1 METVDLSNL
10 DILVFLVYVAV
21 FCAIGIY
28 FSRKIKPQAADYFL
42 AGRSL
47 PWYAVGSSYIAANI
61 STEHFIGLV
70 GAAFIYGMCVS
81 TSEWSSVIAYTFLIW
96 LYIPFLMSSRVY
108 TAPEFL
114 EKRFNRKMRIYFALV
129 TLVVNIFGFLG
140 PILYGGGL
148 VLHALFGINLNLAII
163 LVAISSGFWAICG
176 GLKAIAS
183 IDVFTIIIM
192 VIGGLSVT
200 LIGLSHLGA
209 GAGVFE
215 GIEQMLAANR
225 GIPDFASQFIDEM
238 VPHILKGDSAGA
250 PYGRLSVIQPLNHYA
265 VPWTHWVLSFFYIG
279 LWYTVINQ
287 HMIQKVLAAKDIYH
301 ARLGIILASI
311 LKLLLPLIVVI
322 PGLIFFAMNPL
333 MPNHPL
339 ASSEEL
345 ELIHELGLS
354 HELEEESHLL
364 DPNDT
369 TLIIEMREGS
379 EVVRAAHQARAGLLP
394 EGEAAIALQKMSEL
408 RFAFVSQWSNKSYI
422 LLILDL
428 VPPFWVGLL
437 MAALFG
443 SIQSTVGSVINSTS
457 TVFTMDIYR
466 VFFRPRASELEEVR
480 VGRSVGGLILIL
492 SIITAILL
500 AEVSRV
506 NLFVFVQTLF
516 VFFAPP
522 FSAIFLVGSL
532 WSRVNGHDAIL
543 AVKLSV
549 SFAILLKLLE
559 FGLPEALP
567 SALLPFANQGALVWL
582 VAVLTISISAWMTH
596 PPPAEK
602 TAMGLIVRL
611 NKSDFSDFSRGN
623 SWLRSVTFWWLICV
637 LAMFLLIALFSIVL

>member
-1 METVDLSNL
+1 METLDLSNL
-10 DILVFLVYVAV
+10 DVLVFLVYVAV

-28 FSRKIKPQAADYFL
+28 FSRKTKPQAADYFL

-81 TSEWSSVIAYTFLIW
+81 TSEWSSVIAFSFLIW

-114 EKRFNRKMRIYFALV
+114 EKRFSRKMRIYFALV

-148 VLHALFGINLNLAII
+148 VLHALFGMDLNLAIV

-176 GLKAIAS
+176 GLKTIAS

-200 LIGLSHLGA
+200 FIGLNHLGG

-301 ARLGIILASI
+301 ARLGMILASI

-333 MPNHPL
+333 MPNYPL
-339 ASSEEL
+339 ANSEEL

-369 TLIIEMREGS
+369 ALIIEMREGPK
-379 EVVRAAHQARAGLLP
+379 VVRAAHEARAGLLS

-466 VFFRPRASELEEVR
+466 VFFRPRASEPEEVR
-480 VGRSVGGLILIL
+480 VGRSVGWLILIL

-506 NLFVFVQTLF
+506 NLFVFAQTLF

-532 WSRVNGHDAIL
+532 WNRVNGHDAVL

-549 SFAILLKLLE
+549 IFAILLKVLE
-559 FGLPEALP
+559 FALPEALP
-567 SALLPFANQGALVWL
+567 SALLPFANQGALVWV
-582 VAVLTISISAWMTH
+582 VAVLSVSISAWRTH

-602 TAMGLIVRL
+602 TTKDLIVRL
-611 NKSDFSDFSRGN
+611 NKSDFSKGT
-623 SWLRSVTFWWLICV
+623 SWVRSVTFWWLICI
-637 LAMFLLIALFSIVL
+637 LAMFLLIVLFSIIL

>member
-1 METVDLSNL
+1 METLDLSNL
-10 DILVFLVYVAV
+10 DVLVFLVYVAV

-28 FSRKIKPQAADYFL
+28 FSRKTKPQAADYFL

-70 GAAFIYGMCVS
+70 GAAFVYGMCVS
-81 TSEWSSVIAYTFLIW
+81 TSEWSSVIAFTFLIW

-114 EKRFNRKMRIYFALV
+114 EKRFSRKMRIYFALV

-148 VLHALFGINLNLAII
+148 VLHALFGMDLNLAIV

-176 GLKAIAS
+176 GLKTIAS

-200 LIGLSHLGA
+200 FIGLNHLGG

-215 GIEQMLAANR
+215 GIEQMLSANR

-301 ARLGIILASI
+301 ARLGMILASI

-333 MPNHPL
+333 MPNYPL

-369 TLIIEMREGS
+369 TLIIEMREGPK
-379 EVVRAAHQARAGLLP
+379 VVRAAHEARAGLLS

-480 VGRSVGGLILIL
+480 VGRSVGWLILIL

-532 WSRVNGHDAIL
+532 WSRVNGHDAAL

-549 SFAILLKLLE
+549 SFAILLKVLE
-559 FGLPEALP
+559 FALPEALP
-567 SALLPFANQGALVWL
+567 SALLPFANQGALVWV
-582 VAVLTISISAWMTH
+582 VAVLSVSISAWMTH

-602 TAMGLIVRL
+602 TTKDLIVRF
-611 NKSDFSDFSRGN
+611 NKYDFSDFSKGT
-623 SWLRSVTFWWLICV
+623 SWVRSVTFWWLICI
-637 LAMFLLIALFSIVL
+637 LAMLLLIALFSIIL

>member
-1 METVDLSNL
+1 METLDLSNL
-10 DILVFLVYVAV
+10 DVLVFLVYVAV

-28 FSRKIKPQAADYFL
+28 FSRKTKPQAADYFL

-81 TSEWSSVIAYTFLIW
+81 TSEWSSVIAFTFLIW

-114 EKRFNRKMRIYFALV
+114 EKRFSRKMRIYFALV

-148 VLHALFGINLNLAII
+148 VLHALFGMDLNLAIV

-176 GLKAIAS
+176 GLKTIAS

-200 LIGLSHLGA
+200 FIGLNHLGG

-301 ARLGIILASI
+301 ARLGMILASI

-333 MPNHPL
+333 MPNYPL
-339 ASSEEL
+339 ANSEEL

-369 TLIIEMREGS
+369 ALIIEMREGPK
-379 EVVRAAHQARAGLLP
+379 VVRAAHEARAGLLS

-466 VFFRPRASELEEVR
+466 VFFRPRASEPEEVR
-480 VGRSVGGLILIL
+480 VGRSVGWLILIL

-506 NLFVFVQTLF
+506 NLFVFAQTLF

-532 WSRVNGHDAIL
+532 WNRVNGHDAVL

-549 SFAILLKLLE
+549 IFAILLKVLE
-559 FGLPEALP
+559 FALPEALP
-567 SALLPFANQGALVWL
+567 SALLPFANQGALVWV
-582 VAVLTISISAWMTH
+582 VAVLSVSISAWRTH

-602 TAMGLIVRL
+602 TTKDLIVRL
-611 NKSDFSDFSRGN
+611 NKSDFSKGT
-623 SWLRSVTFWWLICV
+623 SWVRSVTFWWLICI
-637 LAMFLLIALFSIVL
+637 LAMFLLIVLFSIIL

>member
-28 FSRKIKPQAADYFL
+28 FSRKTKPQAADYFL

-81 TSEWSSVIAYTFLIW
+81 TSEWSSVIAFTFLIW

-114 EKRFNRKMRIYFALV
+114 EKRFSRKMRIYFALV

-148 VLHALFGINLNLAII
+148 VLHALFGMDLNLAIV
-163 LVAISSGFWAICG
+163 LVAISSGFWAIYG
-176 GLKAIAS
+176 GLKTIAS

-200 LIGLSHLGA
+200 FIGLNHSGG

-301 ARLGIILASI
+301 ARLGMILASI

-333 MPNHPL
+333 MPNYPL
-339 ASSEEL
+339 ASSDEL

-369 TLIIEMREGS
+369 TLIIEMREGPK
-379 EVVRAAHQARAGLLP
+379 VVRAAHQARAGLLS

-466 VFFRPRASELEEVR
+466 VFFRPRASELEEFR

-549 SFAILLKLLE
+549 SFAILLKVLE

-582 VAVLTISISAWMTH
+582 VAVLSVSISAWMTH

-602 TAMGLIVRL
+602 TTKDLIVRL
-611 NKSDFSDFSRGN
+611 NKSDFYDFSKGT
-623 SWLRSVTFWWLICV
+623 SWVRSVTFWWLICV
-637 LAMFLLIALFSIVL
+637 LAMFLLIALFSIIL

>member
-1 METVDLSNL
+1 METLDLSNL
-10 DILVFLVYVAV
+10 DVLVFLVYVAV

-28 FSRKIKPQAADYFL
+28 FSRKTKPQAADYFL

-70 GAAFIYGMCVS
+70 GAAFVYGMCVS
-81 TSEWSSVIAYTFLIW
+81 TSEWSSVIAFTFLIW

-114 EKRFNRKMRIYFALV
+114 EKRFSRKMRIYFALV

-148 VLHALFGINLNLAII
+148 VLHALFGMDLNLAIV

-176 GLKAIAS
+176 GLKTIAS

-200 LIGLSHLGA
+200 FIGLNHLGG

-301 ARLGIILASI
+301 ARLGMILASI

-333 MPNHPL
+333 MPNYPL

-369 TLIIEMREGS
+369 TLIIEMREGPK
-379 EVVRAAHQARAGLLP
+379 VVRAAHEARAGLLS

-480 VGRSVGGLILIL
+480 VGRSVGWLILIL

-506 NLFVFVQTLF
+506 NLFVFVQILF

-532 WSRVNGHDAIL
+532 WSRVNGHDAAL

-549 SFAILLKLLE
+549 SFAILLKVLE
-559 FGLPEALP
+559 FALPEALP
-567 SALLPFANQGALVWL
+567 SALLPFANQGALVWV
-582 VAVLTISISAWMTH
+582 VAVLSVSISAWMTH

-602 TAMGLIVRL
+602 TTKDLIVRF
-611 NKSDFSDFSRGN
+611 NKYDFSDFSKGT
-623 SWLRSVTFWWLICV
+623 SWVRSVTFWWLICI
-637 LAMFLLIALFSIVL
+637 LAMFLLIALFSIIL

>member
-10 DILVFLVYVAV
+10 DVLVFLVYVAV

-28 FSRKIKPQAADYFL
+28 FSRKTKPKTADYFL

-81 TSEWSSVIAYTFLIW
+81 TSEWSSVIAFTFLIW

-114 EKRFNRKMRIYFALV
+114 EKRFNRRMRIYFALV

-148 VLHALFGINLNLAII
+148 VLHALLGMNLNLAIVF
-163 LVAISSGFWAICG
+163 VAISSGFWAIYG
-176 GLKAIAS
+176 GLKTIAS
-183 IDVFTIIIM
+183 MDVFTIIIM

-200 LIGLSHLGA
+200 FIGLNHLGG

-215 GIEQMLAANR
+215 GIQQMLAANR

-238 VPHILKGDSAGA
+238 VPHILKGDSVGA
-250 PYGRLSVIQPLNHYA
+250 PYDRLSVIQPLNHYA

-287 HMIQKVLAAKDIYH
+287 HMIQKVLAAKNIYH
-301 ARLGIILASI
+301 ARLGMILASI

-333 MPNHPL
+333 MPNYSL

-369 TLIIEMREGS
+369 TLIIEMSEGPK
-379 EVVRAAHQARAGLLP
+379 VVRAAHQARLGLLS
-394 EGEAAIALQKMSEL
+394 EGEAAIALQEISAL

-466 VFFRPRASELEEVR
+466 VFFRPRASEHEEVR
-480 VGRSVGGLILIL
+480 VGRSVGGLIMIL

-532 WSRVNGHDAIL
+532 WSRVNGRDAVL

-549 SFAILLKLLE
+549 SFAILLKIVE
-559 FGLPEALP
+559 FGLPDALP

-582 VAVLTISISAWMTH
+582 VAVLSVSVSAWMTH
-596 PPPAEK
+596 PPPAEN
-602 TAMGLIVRL
+602 TARGLIVRL
-611 NKSDFSDFSRGN
+611 NKSDFSDFSKDT

-637 LAMFLLIALFSIVL
+637 LAMFLLILLFSIIL

>member
-1 METVDLSNL
+1 METLDLSNL
-10 DILVFLVYVAV
+10 DVLVFLVYVAV

-28 FSRKIKPQAADYFL
+28 FSRKTKPQAADYFL

-81 TSEWSSVIAYTFLIW
+81 TSEWSSVIAFTFLIW

-114 EKRFNRKMRIYFALV
+114 EKRFSRKMRIYFALV

-148 VLHALFGINLNLAII
+148 VLHALFGMDLNLAIV

-176 GLKAIAS
+176 GLKTIAS

-200 LIGLSHLGA
+200 FIGLNHLGG

-301 ARLGIILASI
+301 ARLGMILASI

-333 MPNHPL
+333 MPNYPL
-339 ASSEEL
+339 ANSEEL

-369 TLIIEMREGS
+369 ALIIEMREGPK
-379 EVVRAAHQARAGLLP
+379 VVRAAHEARAGLLS

-466 VFFRPRASELEEVR
+466 VFFRPRASEPEEVR
-480 VGRSVGGLILIL
+480 VGRSVGWLILIL

-506 NLFVFVQTLF
+506 NLFVFAQTLF

-532 WSRVNGHDAIL
+532 WNRVNGHDAVL

-549 SFAILLKLLE
+549 IFAILLKVLE
-559 FGLPEALP
+559 FALPEALP
-567 SALLPFANQGALVWL
+567 SALLPFANQGALVWV
-582 VAVLTISISAWMTH
+582 VAVLSVSISAWRTH

-602 TAMGLIVRL
+602 TTKDLIVRL
-611 NKSDFSDFSRGN
+611 NKSDFSEGT
-623 SWLRSVTFWWLICV
+623 SWVRSVTFWWLICI
-637 LAMFLLIALFSIVL
+637 LAMFLLIVLFSIIL

>member
-1 METVDLSNL
+1 METLDLSNL
-10 DILVFLVYVAV
+10 DVLVFLVYVAV

-28 FSRKIKPQAADYFL
+28 FSRKTKPQAADYFL

-81 TSEWSSVIAYTFLIW
+81 TSEWSSVIAFTFLIW

-114 EKRFNRKMRIYFALV
+114 EKRFSRKMRIYFALV

-148 VLHALFGINLNLAII
+148 VLHALFGMDLNLAIV

-176 GLKAIAS
+176 GLKTIAS

-200 LIGLSHLGA
+200 FIGLNHLGG

-301 ARLGIILASI
+301 ARLGMILASI

-333 MPNHPL
+333 MPNYPL
-339 ASSEEL
+339 ANSEEL

-369 TLIIEMREGS
+369 ALIIEMREGPK
-379 EVVRAAHQARAGLLP
+379 VVRAAHEARAGLLS

-466 VFFRPRASELEEVR
+466 VFFRPRASEPEEVR
-480 VGRSVGGLILIL
+480 VGRSVGWLILIL

-506 NLFVFVQTLF
+506 NLFVFAQTLF

-532 WSRVNGHDAIL
+532 WNRVNGHDAVI

-549 SFAILLKLLE
+549 IFAILLKVLE
-559 FGLPEALP
+559 FALPEALP
-567 SALLPFANQGALVWL
+567 SALLPFANQGALVWV
-582 VAVLTISISAWMTH
+582 VAVLSVSISAWMTH

-602 TAMGLIVRL
+602 TTKDLIVRL
-611 NKSDFSDFSRGN
+611 NKSDFSEGT
-623 SWLRSVTFWWLICV
+623 SWVRSVTFWWLICI
-637 LAMFLLIALFSIVL
+637 LAMFLLIVLFSIIL

>member
-1 METVDLSNL
+1 METLDLSNL
-10 DILVFLVYVAV
+10 DVLVFLVYVAV

-28 FSRKIKPQAADYFL
+28 FSRKTKPQAADYFL

-81 TSEWSSVIAYTFLIW
+81 TSEWSSVIAFTFLIW

-114 EKRFNRKMRIYFALV
+114 EKRFSRKMRIYFALV

-148 VLHALFGINLNLAII
+148 VLHALFGMDLNLAIV

-176 GLKAIAS
+176 GLKTIAS

-200 LIGLSHLGA
+200 FIGLNHLGG

-301 ARLGIILASI
+301 ARLGMILASI

-333 MPNHPL
+333 MPNYPL

-369 TLIIEMREGS
+369 ALIIEMREGPK
-379 EVVRAAHQARAGLLP
+379 VVRAAHEARAGLLS

-480 VGRSVGGLILIL
+480 VGRSVGWLILIL

-506 NLFVFVQTLF
+506 NLFVFAQTLF

-532 WSRVNGHDAIL
+532 WNRVNGHDAVL

-549 SFAILLKLLE
+549 IFAILLKVLE
-559 FGLPEALP
+559 FALPEALP
-567 SALLPFANQGALVWL
+567 SALLPFANQGALVWV
-582 VAVLTISISAWMTH
+582 VAVLSVSISAWMTH

-602 TAMGLIVRL
+602 TTKDLIVRL
-611 NKSDFSDFSRGN
+611 NKSDFSKGT
-623 SWLRSVTFWWLICV
+623 SWVRSVTFWWLICI
-637 LAMFLLIALFSIVL
+637 LAMFLLIVLFSIIL

>member
-1 METVDLSNL
+1 METLDLSNL
-10 DILVFLVYVAV
+10 DVLVFLVYVAV

-28 FSRKIKPQAADYFL
+28 FSRKTKPQAADYFL

-81 TSEWSSVIAYTFLIW
+81 TSEWSSVIAFSFLIW

-114 EKRFNRKMRIYFALV
+114 EKRFSRKMRIYFALV

-148 VLHALFGINLNLAII
+148 VLHALFGMDLNLAIV

-176 GLKAIAS
+176 GLKTIAS

-200 LIGLSHLGA
+200 FIGLNHLGG

-301 ARLGIILASI
+301 ARLGMILASI

-333 MPNHPL
+333 MPNYPL
-339 ASSEEL
+339 ANSEEL

-369 TLIIEMREGS
+369 ALIIEMREGPK
-379 EVVRAAHQARAGLLP
+379 VVRAAHEARAGLLS

-466 VFFRPRASELEEVR
+466 VFFRPRASEPEEVR
-480 VGRSVGGLILIL
+480 VGRSVGWLILIL

-506 NLFVFVQTLF
+506 NLFVFAQTLF

-532 WSRVNGHDAIL
+532 WNRVNGHDAVL

-549 SFAILLKLLE
+549 IFAILLKVLE
-559 FGLPEALP
+559 FALPEALP
-567 SALLPFANQGALVWL
+567 SALLPFANQGALVWV
-582 VAVLTISISAWMTH
+582 VAVLSVSISAWMTH

-602 TAMGLIVRL
+602 TTKDLIVRL
-611 NKSDFSDFSRGN
+611 NKSDFSKGT
-623 SWLRSVTFWWLICV
+623 SWVRSVTFWWLICI
-637 LAMFLLIALFSIVL
+637 LAMFLLIVLFSIIL

>member
-1 METVDLSNL
+1 
-10 DILVFLVYVAV
+10 
-21 FCAIGIY
+21 
-28 FSRKIKPQAADYFL
+28 
-42 AGRSL
+42 
-47 PWYAVGSSYIAANI
+47 
-61 STEHFIGLV
+61 
-70 GAAFIYGMCVS
+70 
-81 TSEWSSVIAYTFLIW
+81 
-96 LYIPFLMSSRVY
+96 
-108 TAPEFL
+108 
-114 EKRFNRKMRIYFALV
+114 
-129 TLVVNIFGFLG
+129 
-140 PILYGGGL
+140 
-148 VLHALFGINLNLAII
+148 
-163 LVAISSGFWAICG
+163 
-176 GLKAIAS
+176 
-183 IDVFTIIIM
+183 
-192 VIGGLSVT
+192 
-200 LIGLSHLGA
+200 
-209 GAGVFE
+209 
-215 GIEQMLAANR
+215 
-225 GIPDFASQFIDEM
+225 M
-238 VPHILKGDSAGA
+238 VPHILKGDPAGA
-250 PYGRLSVIQPLNHYA
+250 PYDRLSVIQPLNHYA

-287 HMIQKVLAAKDIYH
+287 HMIQKVLAAKNIYH
-301 ARLGIILASI
+301 ARLGMILASM
-311 LKLLLPLIVVI
+311 LKLLLPLIIVI

-333 MPNHPL
+333 MPNDSL
-339 ASSEEL
+339 ASDEEL

-369 TLIIEMREGS
+369 TLIIEMREGPK
-379 EVVRAAHQARAGLLP
+379 VVRAAHRARLGLLSDS
-394 EGEAAIALQKMSEL
+394 EAAIALQEMSEL

-428 VPPFWVGLL
+428 VPSFWVGLL

-466 VFFRPRASELEEVR
+466 VFFRPRASELEEVS
-480 VGRSVGGLILIL
+480 VGRSVGGLILVL

-532 WSRVNGHDAIL
+532 WSRVNGHDAVL

-549 SFAILLKLLE
+549 SFAILLKIVE
-559 FGLPEALP
+559 FGLPGTLP

-582 VAVLTISISAWMTH
+582 VAVLSVSISAWMTH

-602 TAMGLIVRL
+602 TTAGLIVRL
-611 NKSDFSDFSRGN
+611 NKSDFPDFPWDT

-637 LAMFLLIALFSIVL
+637 LVMFLLIVLFSIIL

>member
-28 FSRKIKPQAADYFL
+28 FSRKTKPQAADYFL

-81 TSEWSSVIAYTFLIW
+81 TSEWSSVIAFTFLIW

-114 EKRFNRKMRIYFALV
+114 EKRFSRKMRIYFALV

-148 VLHALFGINLNLAII
+148 VLHALFGMDLNLAIV
-163 LVAISSGFWAICG
+163 LVAISSGFWAIYG
-176 GLKAIAS
+176 GLKTIAS

-200 LIGLSHLGA
+200 FIGLNHLGG

-301 ARLGIILASI
+301 ARLGMILASI

-333 MPNHPL
+333 MPNYPL
-339 ASSEEL
+339 ASSDEL

-369 TLIIEMREGS
+369 TLIIEMREGPK
-379 EVVRAAHQARAGLLP
+379 VVRAAHEARAGLLS

-466 VFFRPRASELEEVR
+466 VFFRPRASELEEFR

-549 SFAILLKLLE
+549 SFAILLKVLE

-582 VAVLTISISAWMTH
+582 VAVLSVSISAWMTH

-602 TAMGLIVRL
+602 TTKDLIVRL
-611 NKSDFSDFSRGN
+611 NKSDFYDFSKGT
-623 SWLRSVTFWWLICV
+623 SWVRSVTFWWLICV
-637 LAMFLLIALFSIVL
+637 LAMFLLIALFSIIL

>member
-28 FSRKIKPQAADYFL
+28 FSRKTKPQAADYFL

-129 TLVVNIFGFLG
+129 TLFVNIFGFLG

-192 VIGGLSVT
+192 VTGGLSVT
-200 LIGLSHLGA
+200 FIGLNHLGA
-209 GAGVFE
+209 GAGILE
-215 GIEQMLAANR
+215 GIQRMLAANQ
-225 GIPDFASQFIDEM
+225 GVPDFASQFIDEM

-250 PYGRLSVIQPLNHYA
+250 PYDRLSVIQPISHYA

-287 HMIQKVLAAKDIYH
+287 HMIQKVLAAKNIYH
-301 ARLGIILASI
+301 ARLGMILASI
-311 LKLLLPLIVVI
+311 LKLLLPLIVVV

-333 MPNHPL
+333 MPNYPL
-339 ASSEEL
+339 ASGEEL
-345 ELIHELGLS
+345 KLIHELGLS
-354 HELEEESHLL
+354 HELEKESHLL
-364 DPNDT
+364 NPNDT
-369 TLIIEMREGS
+369 TLIIEMKEGPK
-379 EVVRAAHQARAGLLP
+379 VVRAAHQARAGLLS
-394 EGEAAIALQKMSEL
+394 EDEAAIALKEMSEL

-422 LLILDL
+422 LLVLDL

-443 SIQSTVGSVINSTS
+443 STQSTVGSVINSTS

-466 VFFRPRASELEEVR
+466 MFSRPRASELEEVR
-480 VGRSVGGLILIL
+480 VGRSIGGLILIL

-549 SFAILLKLLE
+549 SFAILLKVLE

-602 TAMGLIVRL
+602 TGSGLIVRL
-611 NKSDFSDFSRGN
+611 NKSDFSDFSSGN

>member
-10 DILVFLVYVAV
+10 DILVFLVYVAI

-28 FSRKIKPQAADYFL
+28 FSRKTKPQAADYFL

-81 TSEWSSVIAYTFLIW
+81 TSEWSSVIAFTFLIW

-114 EKRFNRKMRIYFALV
+114 EKRFSRKMRIYFALV

-148 VLHALFGINLNLAII
+148 VLHALFGMDLNLAIV
-163 LVAISSGFWAICG
+163 LVAISSGFWAIYG
-176 GLKAIAS
+176 GLKTIAS

-200 LIGLSHLGA
+200 FIGLNHLGG

-301 ARLGIILASI
+301 ARLGMILASI
-311 LKLLLPLIVVI
+311 LKLLLPLIVVV
-322 PGLIFFAMNPL
+322 PGLIFFAMNPP
-333 MPNHPL
+333 MPNYPL

-354 HELEEESHLL
+354 HELDEESHLL

-369 TLIIEMREGS
+369 TLIIEMREGP

-394 EGEAAIALQKMSEL
+394 EGEAVIALQKMSEL

-549 SFAILLKLLE
+549 SFAILLKVLE

-602 TAMGLIVRL
+602 TARGLIVRL
-611 NKSDFSDFSRGN
+611 NKSDFSDFSKGN
-623 SWLRSVTFWWLICV
+623 FWLRSVTFWWLICV
-637 LAMFLLIALFSIVL
+637 IAMFLLIALFSIVL

>member
-1 METVDLSNL
+1 METLDLSNL
-10 DILVFLVYVAV
+10 DVLVFLVYVAV

-28 FSRKIKPQAADYFL
+28 FSRKTKPQAADYFL

-81 TSEWSSVIAYTFLIW
+81 TSEWSSVIAFTFLIW

-114 EKRFNRKMRIYFALV
+114 EKRFSRKMRIYFALV

-148 VLHALFGINLNLAII
+148 VLHALFGMDLNLAIV

-176 GLKAIAS
+176 GLKTIAS

-200 LIGLSHLGA
+200 FIGLNHLGG

-301 ARLGIILASI
+301 ARLGMILASI

-333 MPNHPL
+333 MPNYPL
-339 ASSEEL
+339 ANSEEL

-369 TLIIEMREGS
+369 ALIIEMREGPK
-379 EVVRAAHQARAGLLP
+379 VVRAAHEARAGLLS

-466 VFFRPRASELEEVR
+466 VFFRPRASEPEEVR
-480 VGRSVGGLILIL
+480 VGRSVGWLILIL

-506 NLFVFVQTLF
+506 NLFVFAQTLF

-532 WSRVNGHDAIL
+532 WNRVNGHDAVL

-549 SFAILLKLLE
+549 IFAILLKVLE
-559 FGLPEALP
+559 FALPEALP
-567 SALLPFANQGALVWL
+567 SALLPFANQGALVWV
-582 VAVLTISISAWMTH
+582 VAVLSVSISAWRSH

-602 TAMGLIVRL
+602 TTKDLIVRL
-611 NKSDFSDFSRGN
+611 NKSDFSKGT
-623 SWLRSVTFWWLICV
+623 SWVRSVTFWWLICI
-637 LAMFLLIALFSIVL
+637 LAMFLLIVLFSIIL

>member
-1 METVDLSNL
+1 METLDLSNL
-10 DILVFLVYVAV
+10 DVLVFLVYVAV

-28 FSRKIKPQAADYFL
+28 FSRKTKPQAADYFL

-81 TSEWSSVIAYTFLIW
+81 TSEWSSVIAFTFLIW

-114 EKRFNRKMRIYFALV
+114 EKRFSRKMRIYFALV
-129 TLVVNIFGFLG
+129 TLIVNIFGFLG

-148 VLHALFGINLNLAII
+148 VLHALFGMDLNLAIV

-176 GLKAIAS
+176 GLKTIAS

-200 LIGLSHLGA
+200 FIGLNHLGG

-301 ARLGIILASI
+301 ARLGMILASI

-333 MPNHPL
+333 MPNYPL
-339 ASSEEL
+339 ANSEEL

-369 TLIIEMREGS
+369 ALIIEMREGPK
-379 EVVRAAHQARAGLLP
+379 VVRAAHEARAGLLS

-466 VFFRPRASELEEVR
+466 VFFRPRASEPEEVR
-480 VGRSVGGLILIL
+480 VGRSVGWLILIL

-506 NLFVFVQTLF
+506 NLFVFAQTLF

-532 WSRVNGHDAIL
+532 WNRVNGHDAVL

-549 SFAILLKLLE
+549 IFAILLKVLE
-559 FGLPEALP
+559 FALPEALP
-567 SALLPFANQGALVWL
+567 SALLPFANQGALVWV
-582 VAVLTISISAWMTH
+582 VAVLSVSISAWRSH

-602 TAMGLIVRL
+602 TTKDLIVRL
-611 NKSDFSDFSRGN
+611 NKSDFSKGT
-623 SWLRSVTFWWLICV
+623 SWVRSVTFWWLICI
-637 LAMFLLIALFSIVL
+637 LAMFLLIVLFSIIL

>member
-28 FSRKIKPQAADYFL
+28 FSRKTKPQAADYFL

-81 TSEWSSVIAYTFLIW
+81 TSEWSSVIAFTFLIW

-114 EKRFNRKMRIYFALV
+114 EKRFSRKMRIYFALV

-140 PILYGGGL
+140 PRLYGGGL
-148 VLHALFGINLNLAII
+148 VLHALFGMDLNLAIV
-163 LVAISSGFWAICG
+163 LVAISSGFWAIYG
-176 GLKAIAS
+176 GLKTIAS

-200 LIGLSHLGA
+200 FIGLNHLGG

-301 ARLGIILASI
+301 ARLGMILASI

-333 MPNHPL
+333 MPNYPL
-339 ASSEEL
+339 ASSDEL

-369 TLIIEMREGS
+369 TLIIEMREGPK
-379 EVVRAAHQARAGLLP
+379 VVRAAHQARAGLLS

-466 VFFRPRASELEEVR
+466 VFFRPRASELEEFR

-549 SFAILLKLLE
+549 SFAILLKVLE

-582 VAVLTISISAWMTH
+582 VAVLSVSISAWMTH

-602 TAMGLIVRL
+602 TTKDLIVRL
-611 NKSDFSDFSRGN
+611 NKSDFYDFSKGT
-623 SWLRSVTFWWLICV
+623 SWVRSVTFWWLICV
-637 LAMFLLIALFSIVL
+637 LAMFLLIALFSIIL

>member
-10 DILVFLVYVAV
+10 DVLVFLVYVAV

-28 FSRKIKPQAADYFL
+28 FSRKTKPNTADYFL

-129 TLVVNIFGFLG
+129 TLAVNIFGFLG

-148 VLHALFGINLNLAII
+148 VLHALFGINLNLAIT

-183 IDVFTIIIM
+183 IDVLTVIIM

-200 LIGLSHLGA
+200 FIGLNHLGA
-209 GAGVFE
+209 GAGIFE

-301 ARLGIILASI
+301 ARLGMILASI
-311 LKLLLPLIVVI
+311 LKLLLPLIVVV

-333 MPNHPL
+333 TPNYPL

-369 TLIIEMREGS
+369 TLIIEMREGP
-379 EVVRAAHQARAGLLP
+379 EIVRAAHQARAGLLS

-408 RFAFVSQWSNKSYI
+408 RFAFVCQWSNKSYI

-549 SFAILLKLLE
+549 SFAILLKVLE
-559 FGLPEALP
+559 FGLPDALP

-582 VAVLTISISAWMTH
+582 VAVLSVSISAWMTH

-602 TAMGLIVRL
+602 TARGLIVRL
-611 NKSDFSDFSRGN
+611 NKSDFTDFTRGT
-623 SWLRSVTFWWLICV
+623 SWLRSVTFWWFICV

>member
-1 METVDLSNL
+1 METLDLSNL
-10 DILVFLVYVAV
+10 DVLVFLVYVAV

-28 FSRKIKPQAADYFL
+28 FSRKTKPQAADYFL

-81 TSEWSSVIAYTFLIW
+81 TSEWSSVIAFTFLIW

-114 EKRFNRKMRIYFALV
+114 EKRFSRKMRIYFALV

-148 VLHALFGINLNLAII
+148 VLHALFGMDLNLAIV
-163 LVAISSGFWAICG
+163 LVAISSGFWAISG
-176 GLKAIAS
+176 GLKTIAS

-200 LIGLSHLGA
+200 FIGLNHLGG

-301 ARLGIILASI
+301 ARLGMILASI

-333 MPNHPL
+333 MPNYPL
-339 ASSEEL
+339 ANSEEL

-369 TLIIEMREGS
+369 ALIIEMREGPK
-379 EVVRAAHQARAGLLP
+379 VVRAAHEARAGLLS

-466 VFFRPRASELEEVR
+466 VLFRPRASEPEEVR
-480 VGRSVGGLILIL
+480 VGRSVGWLILIL

-506 NLFVFVQTLF
+506 NLFVFAQTLF

-532 WSRVNGHDAIL
+532 WNRVNGHDAVL

-549 SFAILLKLLE
+549 IFAILLKVLE
-559 FGLPEALP
+559 FALPEALP
-567 SALLPFANQGALVWL
+567 SALLPFANQGALVWV
-582 VAVLTISISAWMTH
+582 VAVLSVSISAWRTH

-602 TAMGLIVRL
+602 TTKDLIVRL
-611 NKSDFSDFSRGN
+611 NKSDFSKGT
-623 SWLRSVTFWWLICV
+623 SWVQSVTFWWLICI
-637 LAMFLLIALFSIVL
+637 LAMFLLIVLFSIIL

>member
-28 FSRKIKPQAADYFL
+28 FSRKTKPQAADYFL

-81 TSEWSSVIAYTFLIW
+81 TSEWSSVIAFTFLIW

-114 EKRFNRKMRIYFALV
+114 EKRFSRKMRIYFALV

-148 VLHALFGINLNLAII
+148 VLHALFGMDLNLAIV
-163 LVAISSGFWAICG
+163 LVAISSGFWAIYG
-176 GLKAIAS
+176 GLKTIAS

-200 LIGLSHLGA
+200 FIGLNHLGG

-301 ARLGIILASI
+301 ARLGMILASI

-333 MPNHPL
+333 MPNYPL
-339 ASSEEL
+339 ASSDEL

-369 TLIIEMREGS
+369 TLIIEMREGPK
-379 EVVRAAHQARAGLLP
+379 VVRAAHQARAGLLS

-466 VFFRPRASELEEVR
+466 VFFRPRASELEEFR

-549 SFAILLKLLE
+549 SFAILLKVLE

-582 VAVLTISISAWMTH
+582 VAVLSVSISAWMTH

-602 TAMGLIVRL
+602 TTKDLIVRL
-611 NKSDFSDFSRGN
+611 NKSDFYDFSKGT
-623 SWLRSVTFWWLICV
+623 SWVRSVTFWWLICV
-637 LAMFLLIALFSIVL
+637 LAMFLLIALFSIIL

>member
-28 FSRKIKPQAADYFL
+28 FSRKTKPQAADYFL

-81 TSEWSSVIAYTFLIW
+81 TSEWSSVIAFTFLIW

-114 EKRFNRKMRIYFALV
+114 EKRFSRKMRIYFALV

-148 VLHALFGINLNLAII
+148 VLHALFGMDLNLAIV
-163 LVAISSGFWAICG
+163 LVAISSGFWAIYG
-176 GLKAIAS
+176 GLKTIAS

-200 LIGLSHLGA
+200 FIGLNHLGG

-301 ARLGIILASI
+301 ARLGMILASI

-322 PGLIFFAMNPL
+322 PGLIFFAMNPP
-333 MPNHPL
+333 MPNYPL

-369 TLIIEMREGS
+369 TLIIEMREGPK
-379 EVVRAAHQARAGLLP
+379 VVRAAHQARAGLLS

-466 VFFRPRASELEEVR
+466 VFFRPRASELEEFR

-549 SFAILLKLLE
+549 SFAILLKVLE

-582 VAVLTISISAWMTH
+582 VAVLSVSISAWMTH

-602 TAMGLIVRL
+602 TTKDLIVRL
-611 NKSDFSDFSRGN
+611 NKSDFYDFSKGT
-623 SWLRSVTFWWLICV
+623 SWVRSVTFWWLICV
-637 LAMFLLIALFSIVL
+637 LAMFLLIALFSIIL

>member
-21 FCAIGIY
+21 FCVIGIY
-28 FSRKIKPQAADYFL
+28 FSRKTKPQAADYFL

-81 TSEWSSVIAYTFLIW
+81 TSEWSSVIAFTFLIW

-114 EKRFNRKMRIYFALV
+114 EKRFSRKMRIYFALV

-148 VLHALFGINLNLAII
+148 VLHALFGMDLNLAIV
-163 LVAISSGFWAICG
+163 LVAISSGFWAIYG
-176 GLKAIAS
+176 GLKTIAS

-200 LIGLSHLGA
+200 FIGLNHLGG

-301 ARLGIILASI
+301 ARLGMILASI

-333 MPNHPL
+333 MPNYPL
-339 ASSEEL
+339 ASSDEL

-369 TLIIEMREGS
+369 TLIIEMREGPK
-379 EVVRAAHQARAGLLP
+379 VVRAAHEARAGLLS
-394 EGEAAIALQKMSEL
+394 EVEAAIALQKMSEL

-466 VFFRPRASELEEVR
+466 VFFRPRASELEEFR

-549 SFAILLKLLE
+549 SFAILLKVLE

-582 VAVLTISISAWMTH
+582 VAVLSVSISAWMTH

-602 TAMGLIVRL
+602 TTKDLIVRL
-611 NKSDFSDFSRGN
+611 NKSDFYDFSKGT
-623 SWLRSVTFWWLICV
+623 SWVRSVTFWWLICV
-637 LAMFLLIALFSIVL
+637 LAMFLLIALFSIIL

>member
-10 DILVFLVYVAV
+10 DILVFLVYVAI

-28 FSRKIKPQAADYFL
+28 FSRKTKPQAADYFL

-81 TSEWSSVIAYTFLIW
+81 TSEWSSVIAFTFLIW

-114 EKRFNRKMRIYFALV
+114 EKRFSRKMRIYFALV

-148 VLHALFGINLNLAII
+148 VLHALFGMDLNLAIV
-163 LVAISSGFWAICG
+163 LVAISSGFWAIYG
-176 GLKAIAS
+176 GLKTIAS

-200 LIGLSHLGA
+200 FIGLNHLGG

-301 ARLGIILASI
+301 ARLGMILASI
-311 LKLLLPLIVVI
+311 LKLLLPLIVVV
-322 PGLIFFAMNPL
+322 PGLIFFAMNPP
-333 MPNHPL
+333 MPNYPL

-354 HELEEESHLL
+354 HELDEESHLL

-369 TLIIEMREGS
+369 TLIIEMREGP

-549 SFAILLKLLE
+549 SFAILLKVLE

-602 TAMGLIVRL
+602 TARGLIVRL
-611 NKSDFSDFSRGN
+611 NKSDFSDFSKGN
-623 SWLRSVTFWWLICV
+623 FWLRSVTFWWLICV
-637 LAMFLLIALFSIVL
+637 IAMFLLIALFSIVL